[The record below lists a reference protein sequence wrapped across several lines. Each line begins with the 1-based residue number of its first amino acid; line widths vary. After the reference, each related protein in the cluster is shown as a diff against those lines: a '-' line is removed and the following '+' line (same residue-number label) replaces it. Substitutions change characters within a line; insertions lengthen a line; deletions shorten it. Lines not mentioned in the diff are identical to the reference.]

1 MKKVVRL
8 TESDLVRLVK
18 RVIYEQPILRPGMK
32 QFEAEA
38 YTEDDAITPYYVS
51 KFVTSGSNV
60 KMYLENNTLYSINFH
75 GPLYDARTN
84 KIVEPRAGFINVDEK
99 NYKQIAK
106 QYNIPLQ

>member
-1 MKKVVRL
+1 MTKFML
-8 TESDLVRLVK
+8 TEEEKNRILGL
-18 RVIYEQPILRPGMK
+18 YEQPILSPGIK

-60 KMYLENNTLYSINFH
+60 KMYLDNNTLYSVNFS

-84 KIVEPRAGFINVDEK
+84 KQKYPRAGFINIDET